1 MNTPMDFAKQAK
13 MRAYIALLDQAIAM
27 AEDLECQINDMGRL
41 LEERF
46 PEAKAA

>member
-1 MNTPMDFAKQAK
+1 MNTPTDFAKQAK

-27 AEDLECQINDMGRL
+27 AEGLEGQINDIGQL
-41 LEERF
+41 LAERF